1 MRKPLV
7 IIAILIVQV
16 LCALFF
22 VSDILS
28 AFFGFSTTPL
38 PWQVREILEI
48 FAAFGLI
55 VGVALGGLLLRIAV
69 QDRRRAEV
77 RLRRASSAFMEL
89 LSERLGEWGLT
100 PAERDVAMFAIKG
113 LSTAEIAALR
123 ATSEGTIKA
132 QTNAIY
138 RKAGVTG
145 RAQLISLFIEDLID
159 KDFRL
164 ASPSDPAGT
173 GQAAASGNHEAT
185 A

>member
-1 MRKPLV
+1 MRKP
-7 IIAILIVQV
+7 IFIAAILIVQT

-38 PWQVREILEI
+38 PWEIREVMEI
-48 FAAFGLI
+48 FAAFGLV
-55 VGVALGGLLLRIAV
+55 VGVVLGAVLLRLASA
-69 QDRRRAEV
+69 DRRRAELQ
-77 RLRRASSAFMEL
+77 LRRASSAFMQL
-89 LSERLGEWGLT
+89 LAERMAEWGLT
-100 PAERDVAMFAIKG
+100 PAERDVALFAIKG

-159 KDFRL
+159 KDSF
-164 ASPSDPAGT
+164 AESDMPRT
-173 GQAAASGNHEAT
+173 SGQGAAA
-185 A
+185 